1 MVLLVVD
8 RYSKMQHFISSNK
21 THDAVNV
28 AFLLLKEI
36 VRLHVMSKTII
47 FDKDIRFM
55 SYFLALIIEI
65 VSSVYRPQTSGQTK
79 L

>member
-1 MVLLVVD
+1 
-8 RYSKMQHFISSNK
+8 MQHFISSNK

-28 AFLLLKEI
+28 AFLLFKE
-36 VRLHVMSKTII
+36 RLHVMSKTII